1 MKAVLEIGI
10 KDLNIHLVEILSALF
25 QQDVTEVVI
34 RKNTIKLEEFD
45 KTLNIED
52 IMSSLKEHGH
62 NELLLND
69 IENGFKDSTI
79 YSEL

>member
-1 MKAVLEIGI
+1 MTVETVIAWEDVPLFGEYI
-10 KDLNIHLVEILSALF
+10 K
-25 QQDVTEVVI
+25 
-34 RKNTIKLEEFD
+34 KLEEFD